1 MRLPQISAASVSAS
15 FVAVY
20 NYFISDND
28 GNDEDLKS
36 ELSKTKEKELDFII
50 RLATTAAYA
59 DGEMNND
66 EKEIII
72 GYIESYQK
80 NFKSSDFFKK
90 LDDILDKPCDMNEL
104 HQRWEALESKNKD
117 EWEKIIKE
125 IIGADNQYTDC
136 EKAFLFRCNLMIN
149 GFPDQKLFMLTDD
162 GNKKSTLSLEYIQRN
177 NLPYG
182 CYINKN
188 TLNEF
193 LVVHP
198 AHIKSEER
206 ELIPI
211 SEFFSDS
218 FLTSQDTELV
228 NAARIAGAKKVTI
241 FTDSK
246 QASSISSELGL
257 DADASCI
264 SSKAEVNVSD
274 IYSDSDKK
282 VIVYEFKGSETSLM
296 RKLKS
301 AFNTPEREILRNS
314 KWLQY
319 DSELTEFVRSCFSEN
334 KLTYF
339 SREISTETQRNVI
352 HSAKIATKCNLI
364 KVNPEVNLS
373 LERKEKLFQS
383 TEKKYVVEF

>member
-1 MRLPQISAASVSAS
+1 
-15 FVAVY
+15 
-20 NYFISDND
+20 
-28 GNDEDLKS
+28 
-36 ELSKTKEKELDFII
+36 
-50 RLATTAAYA
+50 
-59 DGEMNND
+59 
-66 EKEIII
+66 
-72 GYIESYQK
+72 
-80 NFKSSDFFKK
+80 
-90 LDDILDKPCDMNEL
+90 
-104 HQRWEALESKNKD
+104 
-117 EWEKIIKE
+117 
-125 IIGADNQYTDC
+125 
-136 EKAFLFRCNLMIN
+136 
-149 GFPDQKLFMLTDD
+149 
-162 GNKKSTLSLEYIQRN
+162 
-177 NLPYG
+177 
-182 CYINKN
+182 
-188 TLNEF
+188 NEF

-257 DADASCI
+257 NADASCI